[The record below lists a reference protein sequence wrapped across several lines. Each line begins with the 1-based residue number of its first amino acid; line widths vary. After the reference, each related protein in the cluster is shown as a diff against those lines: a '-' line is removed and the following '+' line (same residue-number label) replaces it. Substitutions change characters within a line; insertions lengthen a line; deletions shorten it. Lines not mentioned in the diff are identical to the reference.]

1 MGVTGAARGALS
13 ASSGASAWWASGLL
27 VALVAGSWLASW
39 LLGGAGRVVPHW
51 YYFPVLVA
59 ALRFGHPGALV
70 VALVSGVLAGPLTPQ
85 LVTAGLAQHPSEWL
99 TRTAFFVAVGQVAAL
114 LVRPA
119 LPSLSSEL
127 QRRRVERA
135 LRRALERDELTVWFQ
150 PVLSVDDGRIVGA
163 EALLRWHHPERGLLS
178 PGSFMP
184 LLEQTPAIHDV
195 GDWVLRRACAE
206 AAQWPDHNLGV
217 WVNVS
222 GAELDSSKLP
232 ERVADATAAS
242 GLPTSR
248 LCVEVTESALVVD
261 FAGSAERLA
270 ALDRMGVCIA
280 IDDFGTGYSSLS
292 YVHCFPAHVLKIDRS
307 FIAGLHSDPQGVAI
321 VGGVILMGRTLGMRT
336 TAEGVE
342 TDQQA
347 RHLRELGCDLT
358 QGYYHHSPMPA
369 DELAALLRAQ
379 QPAAAP
385 TDEPTT
391 R

>member
-1 MGVTGAARGALS
+1 M
-13 ASSGASAWWASGLL
+13 
-27 VALVAGSWLASW
+27 AGSWFAGW
-39 LLGGAGRVVPHW
+39 LVGGAGRVVPHW

-85 LVTAGLAQHPSEWL
+85 LVTEGIAQHPSEWL
-99 TRTAFFVAVGQVAAL
+99 TRTAFFVVVGQLTAL
-114 LVRPA
+114 LVQPA
-119 LPSLSSEL
+119 LPSLSTEL

-150 PVLSVDDGRIVGA
+150 PVLSVDDDRIVGA

-184 LLEQTPAIHDV
+184 LLEQTEAIHEV

-206 AAQWPDHNLGV
+206 AARWPDPELCV

-222 GAELDSSKLP
+222 GAELDSSELP
-232 ERVADATAAS
+232 ERVADATAAA

-261 FAGSAERLA
+261 FAGSAGRLA

-307 FIAGLHSDPQGVAI
+307 FIAGLHSDPQGEAI
-321 VGGVILMGRTLGMRT
+321 VGGVILMARTLGMRT

-342 TDQQA
+342 TEQQA
-347 RHLRELGCDLT
+347 RQLRELGCDLT
-358 QGYYHHSPMPA
+358 QGYYHYYPMPGE
-369 DELAALLRAQ
+369 ELAPLLRAQ
-379 QPAAAP
+379 RRGAAAA
-385 TDEPTT
+385 DEPTS

>member
-1 MGVTGAARGALS
+1 MGVTGAARGAFS
-13 ASSGASAWWASGLL
+13 ASSGASAWRASGLL
-27 VALVAGSWLASW
+27 VALLAGSWALSW
-39 LLGGAGRVVPHW
+39 LVGGAGRVVPHW

-59 ALRFGHPGALV
+59 ALRFGHPGALI
-70 VALVSGVLAGPLTPQ
+70 VALASGVLAGPLTPQ
-85 LVTAGLAQHPSEWL
+85 LVAEGLAQHPSEWL
-99 TRTAFFVAVGQVAAL
+99 TRTAFFVAVGQLTAL
-114 LVRPA
+114 LVQPA
-119 LPSLSSEL
+119 LPSLSTEL
-127 QRRRVERA
+127 QRRRVEREV
-135 LRRALERDELTVWFQ
+135 RRALERDELAVWFQ
-150 PVLSVDDGRIVGA
+150 PVLSVGDDRIVGA
-163 EALLRWHHPERGLLS
+163 EALLRWHHPERGLVS

-206 AAQWPDHNLGV
+206 AATWPDPNLCV

-232 ERVADATAAS
+232 QRVADAAAAAQ
-242 GLPTSR
+242 LPTSR

-307 FIAGLHSDPQGVAI
+307 FIAGLHSDPQGAAI
-321 VGGVILMGRTLGMRT
+321 VGGVILMARTLGMRT

-342 TDQQA
+342 TLQQA
-347 RHLRELGCDLT
+347 RQLRELDCDLS
-358 QGYYHHSPMPA
+358 QGFYHHSPMPA
-369 DELAALLRAQ
+369 EQLQALLRT
-379 QPAAAP
+379 PHLDTVDAA
-385 TDEPTT
+385 TEPSS
-391 R
+391 